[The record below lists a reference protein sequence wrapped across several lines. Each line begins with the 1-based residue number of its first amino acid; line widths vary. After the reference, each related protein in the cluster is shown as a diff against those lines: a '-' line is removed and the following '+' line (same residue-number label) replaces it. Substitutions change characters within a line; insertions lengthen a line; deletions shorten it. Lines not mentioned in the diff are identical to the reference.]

1 MKAQQRRRSVE
12 IGTELL
18 TRDLKR
24 HRLEI
29 GKLRK
34 SGRLGEIAGELG
46 FADEESVL
54 AAIGYGR
61 VSTQGVLGKLVS
73 AHDIETRTD
82 QQEGALQR
90 LFRLVGRQSKGGV
103 RVSGVEDVMMRFGR
117 CCNPLPGERIIGFI
131 TRGRGVTVHGA
142 DCQRVMESDPQR
154 RVEVSWDGSDGHFRP
169 VQVEVMCIDQPG
181 LLAGLSKAI
190 SAAGVNISRAQ
201 VRTVPDKKALNTFEV
216 MVDSLDALNRVM
228 RGLGKVRG
236 VIRVQRVRA

>member
-1 MKAQQRRRSVE
+1 L
-12 IGTELL
+12 I
-18 TRDLKR
+18 
-24 HRLEI
+24 
-29 GKLRK
+29 
-34 SGRLGEIAGELG
+34 
-46 FADEESVL
+46 

-73 AHDIETRTD
+73 AQDIETRTD

-90 LFRLVGRQSKGGV
+90 LFRLVGRQAKGGV

-154 RVEVSWDGSDGHFRP
+154 RVEVSWDGSDGNFRP